1 MDLRLTPHRVRL
13 LTFLLVAGYWLQPA
27 HAEEAEQS
35 VQAVIVFD
43 VSGSMRQS
51 DPKRLS
57 VAAAQLFGN
66 LSKPSDV
73 VGLATFSDSA
83 TTLIPIDAPEAAGVR
98 EALQRKLT
106 TLKFNG
112 QTTDLASAL
121 AAGLAAFPEQDDAAH
136 RRLVLLL
143 TDGALD
149 LGKNAEEKETAALT
163 RIRESLIP
171 EYHRRNILL
180 YTIAFT
186 DAADRKF
193 LKDVAEASEGESH
206 FIADAPA
213 LHQAFSQIFV
223 GAHDAQTFPI
233 AAEGVPIDSSIKE
246 LSLVF
251 AKSDPNERITLL
263 TPGKR
268 TVKANDTAEGV
279 TWQSTAAYD
288 LVHMEKPETGTW
300 QIDREDKT
308 QGGVAIIAE
317 STLELQVELGATFI
331 EAGSPLAL
339 RAFLEDTAQE
349 PARLRHDEGQTITAE
364 MTVPDGSVV
373 NVQLVSQADGSFSAS
388 TASLDAPG
396 QYSLTVTATTPALQ
410 RQRTRTFKVYPECL
424 HGSVSAAPPVKV
436 QVALASTCP
445 EFKSLTIEAEYT
457 AAHDEKRKATLAA
470 SDPKLF
476 EAELPEASG
485 HEGAQVNLLI
495 HGESP
500 EGEFKLTKGPLA
512 LPKASP
518 PHVVDKAALPV
529 PKEDHGVVARAG
541 FKLLWINA
549 GLVLLGVL
557 GFGGYWAVRKFKKRR
572 G

>member
-1 MDLRLTPHRVRL
+1 MDLRLTPLHVRL
-13 LTFLLVAGYWLQPA
+13 LTSLLVVAGYWVQPA
-27 HAEEAEQS
+27 HAKEAEQS
-35 VQAVIVFD
+35 VRAVIVFD

-66 LSKPSDV
+66 LSKPTDA
-73 VGLATFSDSA
+73 VGLATFSDRA
-83 TTLIPIDAPEAAGVR
+83 TTLIPVDAAADALVR
-98 EALQRKLT
+98 ETLQRNLT

-112 QTTDLASAL
+112 QTTDLAAAL
-121 AAGLAAFPEQDDAAH
+121 DAGLSAFPEQQDGAY
-136 RRLVLLL
+136 RKLVLLL

-149 LGKNAEEKETAALT
+149 LGKDAGDKEAAALA
-163 RIRESLIP
+163 RIRDSLIP

-193 LKDVAEASEGESH
+193 LKDVAEASAGESH

-233 AAEGVPIDSSIKE
+233 AAEGVKIDSSIEE

-268 TVKANDTAEGV
+268 TVEANATAEGV

-288 LVHMEKPETGTW
+288 LVHMKKPEVGTW
-300 QIDREDKT
+300 QVDREDKT

-317 STLELQVELGATFI
+317 STLELEVELAAAFI
-331 EAGSPLAL
+331 EAGSSLVL
-339 RAFLEDTAQE
+339 RAFLEDTSQE
-349 PARLRHDEGQTITAE
+349 PAQLRHDEGQAITAAI
-364 MTVPDGSVV
+364 TTPDGSIV
-373 NVQLVSQADGSFSAS
+373 NVLLLPQADGSFSAS
-388 TASLDAPG
+388 TPALGAAG
-396 QYSLTVTATTPALQ
+396 QYSMTVTATTPTLS

-424 HGSVSAAPPVKV
+424 QGSVSATTPVKAS
-436 QVALASTCP
+436 VALNSACP
-445 EFKSLTIEAEYT
+445 ELKSLSIEAEYT
-457 AAHDEKRKATLAA
+457 AADNTNQRATLHAMQ
-470 SDPKLF
+470 PTLF
-476 EAELPEASG
+476 EAELPAASG
-485 HEGAQVNLLI
+485 SDGAHVTFLI

-500 EGEFKLTKGPLA
+500 EGAFTLKKGPLA
-512 LPKASP
+512 LPQASP
-518 PHVVDKAALPV
+518 PPVVEHPPAAH
-529 PKEDHGVVARAG
+529 KSEHGVVARAG
-541 FKLLWINA
+541 LKLLWINA
-549 GLVLLGVL
+549 GLVLFGAL
-557 GFGGYWAVRKFKKRR
+557 GFGGYWSVRKLKKGR